1 MVLEAG
7 CVGRCGLNAVVWEKD
22 ANPSTSAKSVS
33 LIVSSTPVR
42 AWPSD
47 QFEGA
52 DGHAASAGMSTTGAG
67 LVAKLIWQLTSLK
80 VPQDGDCRRAATIN
94 PG

>member
-1 MVLEAG
+1 MMVLEAG

-22 ANPSTSAKSVS
+22 ADLSTSAKSVS
-33 LIVSSTPVR
+33 LMVSSTPVR

-52 DGHAASAGMSTTGAG
+52 DGHRGERRDEHH
-67 LVAKLIWQLTSLK
+67 W
-80 VPQDGDCRRAATIN
+80 RRACC
-94 PG
+94 